1 MFVAGAGF
9 EVDGHLHGEVLTTRL
24 ATIVY
29 NQPCNTLVQQYL
41 SADSTILTALIF
53 FLEACFAIVCFP
65 SLLFLPFNL
74 FFLFFLTAKCSSSNS
89 KFKASSSTLSAD
101 FVTWIW
107 HSVDMGVWRYD
118 LVVHWSEWKVNQTE
132 PTHWYSPPWGYRN
145 TANQGRQEV
154 AKPFRHQFLSRLSN
168 RACPACS
175 YVVINNPKKCSLERI
190 SFKLGCLKFCLW
202 GCLRL
207 SELAKQT
214 DDQSADK

>member
-132 PTHWYSPPWGYRN
+132 PTHWYSPREV
-145 TANQGRQEV
+145 TETQLIKAGRRWQNL
-154 AKPFRHQFLSRLSN
+154 F
-168 RACPACS
+168 
-175 YVVINNPKKCSLERI
+175 VINFFPDCRI
-190 SFKLGCLKFCLW
+190 VLVRPAVMW
-202 GCLRL
+202 
-207 SELAKQT
+207 
-214 DDQSADK
+214 